1 VTDAAAPEAPPK
13 SVHAVVVVTQL
24 DAPTQ
29 RALQFAEAMRTR
41 SLVALNV
48 CLDAAESR
56 VLLDAWARRRI
67 DVPLTS
73 VYPMRGDADPVLRYV
88 DRLRRDDPDG
98 VVMVVLPVVAA
109 ARWRQRLLHRL
120 PDPTLGRRLSR
131 LDRVMVAKVPWQLRL

>member
-1 VTDAAAPEAPPK
+1 MTEALEHEAQPK
-13 SVHAVVVVTQL
+13 GVHAVVVVTRF

-29 RALQFAEAMRTR
+29 RALLFAEAMGVR

-48 CLDAAESR
+48 CVDATETR
-56 VLLDAWARRRI
+56 VLIEQWARRRI

-73 VYPMRGDADPVLRYV
+73 VHRMGQDADPVLRYV
-88 DRLRRDDPDG
+88 HSLRHDHPDG
-98 VVMVVLPVVAA
+98 IVLVVLPVVAA

-131 LDRVMVAKVPWQLRL
+131 LDGVMIAEVPWQLQR